1 MSVIERHQ
9 RRRRGHAR
17 RVTIDLDPTDDATH
31 GAQQLTFFN
40 KYYDSWCY
48 LPLLAFLTFD
58 DETEQYLCAAVL
70 RPGNGCL
77 HRSLL
82 IRQPVSEPTASS
94 ASTARLRQIP
104 WARRS
109 RTRARRPPRYVA

>member
-40 KYYDSWCY
+40 KY
-48 LPLLAFLTFD
+48 
-58 DETEQYLCAAVL
+58 
-70 RPGNGCL
+70 
-77 HRSLL
+77 
-82 IRQPVSEPTASS
+82 
-94 ASTARLRQIP
+94 
-104 WARRS
+104 S
-109 RTRARRPPRYVA
+109 RTRGAVGVLHSGYLLVA